1 MMRPTACRK
10 RDPQMMVAYFLHNTS
25 ATWRIELLEEWFLP
39 MDIEIII
46 SIPLTTRRMED
57 FWAWQ
62 YEENGLLTIRSV
74 YRMLVQTK
82 KRREDWLEGRSASS
96 NSEDEAKSWLRLWK
110 IEVPSKLRVFLWRL
124 DHQSPPTGDIRCHC
138 H

>member
-1 MMRPTACRK
+1 
-10 RDPQMMVAYFLHNTS
+10 
-25 ATWRIELLEEWFLP
+25 